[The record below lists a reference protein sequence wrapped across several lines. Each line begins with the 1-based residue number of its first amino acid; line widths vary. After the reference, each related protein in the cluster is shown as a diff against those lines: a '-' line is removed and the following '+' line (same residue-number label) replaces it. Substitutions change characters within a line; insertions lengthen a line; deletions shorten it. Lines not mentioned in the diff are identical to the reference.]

1 MKVPAKHTL
10 IKNALFGLVLAALL
24 LPWLEQNEHL
34 FNPKALGGV
43 PPSSENVKFSLDKWR
58 TAKFQE
64 GQEAYIRDHFGLR
77 PFMVRF
83 YNELF
88 DRLFSEYQANGV
100 IMGKDGYL
108 FEENYLLAA
117 SGQDYIGPDSINEL
131 VQTLGLVQRDL
142 RRRGKKLLV
151 CIAPGK
157 GSFYPDK
164 MPAAYHYNG
173 STGRN
178 YPDFI
183 RVLKQQE
190 IALLDIQDWFLR
202 MKNTTPYPLYPKTGI
217 HWSSYGEYLVA
228 DSLIKQVSALSQK
241 PFPTMK
247 LLRIEQDSKPR
258 DRDDDIELGMNLLRN
273 LPDFKMAYPKFKVQ
287 PLQAG
292 QKAPRVLV
300 IGDSFYYGM
309 YNWGMMQSVFEGG
322 EFWYYNHERLEPGKE
337 TRYIEDMKNYAEEV
351 GQFDVVVLLLTEAN
365 LSRFGFGMQQAYLK
379 KGLK

>member
-1 MKVPAKHTL
+1 MKVAPKDTIL
-10 IKNALFGLVLAALL
+10 KNALFGLVLALLL
-24 LPWLEQNEHL
+24 LPWLEQNEHI
-34 FNPKALGGV
+34 FEPKPLGGV
-43 PPSSENVKFSLDKWR
+43 QPNSQNVKFSAAQWR
-58 TAKFQE
+58 SAKFQE

-88 DRLFSEYQANGV
+88 DRLFGEYQANGV

-142 RRRGKKLLV
+142 MKSGKKLLV

-164 MPAAYHYNG
+164 MPDAYHYNG

-178 YPDFI
+178 YPEFVRYLNAEKIPLFD
-183 RVLKQQE
+183 V
-190 IALLDIQDWFLR
+190 QDWFL
-202 MKNTTPYPLYPKTGI
+202 KIKATAPYPLYPKTGI

-241 PFPTMK
+241 QLPSLK
-247 LLRIEQDSKPR
+247 LLRIEQDNKPR

-287 PLQAG
+287 PMKAG

-309 YNWGMMQSVFEGG
+309 YNWGMMQHVFAGG
-322 EFWYYNHERLEPGKE
+322 EFWYYNHERLVPGKA
-337 TRYIEDMKNYAEEV
+337 TAFIEDIRDYAKEV
-351 GQFDVVVLLLTEAN
+351 QQFDVVVVLLTEAN
-365 LSRFGFGMQQAYLK
+365 LPRFGFGMQQAYLRK
-379 KGLK
+379 KP

>member
-1 MKVPAKHTL
+1 MKVAPKDTIL
-10 IKNALFGLVLAALL
+10 KNALFGLVLALLL
-24 LPWLEQNEHL
+24 LPWLEQNEHI
-34 FNPKALGGV
+34 FEPKPLGGV
-43 PPSSENVKFSLDKWR
+43 QPNSQNVKFSAAQWR
-58 TAKFQE
+58 SAKFQE

-88 DRLFSEYQANGV
+88 DRLFGEYQANGV

-117 SGQDYIGPDSINEL
+117 SGQDYIGLDSINEL

-142 RRRGKKLLV
+142 MKSGKKLLV

-164 MPAAYHYNG
+164 MPDAYHYNG

-178 YPDFI
+178 YPEFA
-183 RVLKQQE
+183 RYL
-190 IALLDIQDWFLR
+190 IAEKIPLFDVQDWFLK
-202 MKNTTPYPLYPKTGI
+202 MKATAPYPLYPKTGI

-241 PFPTMK
+241 QLPSLK
-247 LLRIEQDSKPR
+247 LLRIEQDNKPR

-287 PLQAG
+287 PMKAG

-309 YNWGMMQSVFEGG
+309 YNWGMMQHVFAGG
-322 EFWYYNHERLEPGKE
+322 EFWYYNHERLVPGKA
-337 TRYIEDMKNYAEEV
+337 TAFIEDIRDYAKEV
-351 GQFDVVVLLLTEAN
+351 QQFDVVVVLLTEAN
-365 LSRFGFGMQQAYLK
+365 LPRFGFGMQQAYLRK
-379 KGLK
+379 KP

>member
-1 MKVPAKHTL
+1 MKVAPKDTIL
-10 IKNALFGLVLAALL
+10 KNALFGLVLALLL
-24 LPWLEQNEHL
+24 LPWLEQNEHI
-34 FNPKALGGV
+34 FEPKPLGGV
-43 PPSSENVKFSLDKWR
+43 QPNSQNVKFSAAQWR
-58 TAKFQE
+58 SAKFQE

-88 DRLFSEYQANGV
+88 DRLFGEYQANGV
-100 IMGKDGYL
+100 IIGKDGYL

-117 SGQDYIGPDSINEL
+117 SGQDYIGLDSINEL

-142 RRRGKKLLV
+142 MKSGKKLLV

-164 MPAAYHYNG
+164 MPDAYHYNG

-178 YPDFI
+178 YPEFA
-183 RVLKQQE
+183 RYL
-190 IALLDIQDWFLR
+190 IAEKIPLFDVQDWFLK
-202 MKNTTPYPLYPKTGI
+202 MKATAPYPLYPKTGI

-241 PFPTMK
+241 QLPSLK
-247 LLRIEQDSKPR
+247 LLRIEQDNKPR

-287 PLQAG
+287 PMKAG

-309 YNWGMMQSVFEGG
+309 YNWGMMQHVFAGG
-322 EFWYYNHERLEPGKE
+322 EFWYYNHERLVPGKA
-337 TRYIEDMKNYAEEV
+337 TAFIEDIRDYAKEV
-351 GQFDVVVLLLTEAN
+351 QQFDVVVVLLTEAN
-365 LSRFGFGMQQAYLK
+365 LPRFGFGMQQAYLRK
-379 KGLK
+379 KP

>member
-1 MKVPAKHTL
+1 MKVAPKDTIL
-10 IKNALFGLVLAALL
+10 KNALFGLVLALLL
-24 LPWLEQNEHL
+24 LPWLEQNEHI
-34 FNPKALGGV
+34 FEPKPLGGV
-43 PPSSENVKFSLDKWR
+43 QPNSQNVKFSAAQWR
-58 TAKFQE
+58 SAKFQE

-88 DRLFSEYQANGV
+88 DRLFGEYQANGV

-142 RRRGKKLLV
+142 MKSGKKLLV

-164 MPAAYHYNG
+164 MPDAYHYNG

-178 YPDFI
+178 YPEFV
-183 RVLKQQE
+183 RYL
-190 IALLDIQDWFLR
+190 IAEKIPLFDVQDWFLK
-202 MKNTTPYPLYPKTGI
+202 MKATVPYPLYPKTGI

-241 PFPTMK
+241 QLPSLK
-247 LLRIEQDSKPR
+247 LLRIEQDNKPR

-287 PLQAG
+287 PMKAG

-309 YNWGMMQSVFEGG
+309 YNWGMMQHVFAGG
-322 EFWYYNHERLEPGKE
+322 EFWYYNHERLVPGKA
-337 TRYIEDMKNYAEEV
+337 TAFIEDIRDYAKEV
-351 GQFDVVVLLLTEAN
+351 QQFDVVVVLLTEAN
-365 LSRFGFGMQQAYLK
+365 LPRFGFGMQQAYLRK
-379 KGLK
+379 KP

>member
-1 MKVPAKHTL
+1 MTVPPKDTIL
-10 IKNALFGLVLAALL
+10 KNALFGLVLALLL
-24 LPWLEQNEHL
+24 LPWLEQNEHI
-34 FNPKALGGV
+34 FEPKPLGGV
-43 PPSSENVKFSLDKWR
+43 QPNSQNVKFSAAQWR
-58 TAKFQE
+58 SAKFQE

-88 DRLFSEYQANGV
+88 DRLFGEYQANGV

-131 VQTLGLVQRDL
+131 VQTLGLVQQDL
-142 RRRGKKLLV
+142 MQRGKKLLV

-164 MPAAYHYNG
+164 MPDAYHYNG

-178 YPDFI
+178 YPEFVRDL
-183 RVLKQQE
+183 VLEK
-190 IALLDIQDWFLR
+190 IPLFDVQDWFLK
-202 MKNTTPYPLYPKTGI
+202 MKATAPYPLYPKTGI

-241 PFPTMK
+241 QLPSLK

-287 PLQAG
+287 PLKAG

-309 YNWGMMQSVFEGG
+309 YNWGMMQHVFAGG
-322 EFWYYNHERLEPGKE
+322 EFWYYNHERLVPGKA
-337 TRYIEDMKNYAEEV
+337 TAFIEDISDYAKEV
-351 GQFDVVVLLLTEAN
+351 QQFDVVVVLLTEAN
-365 LSRFGFGMQQAYLK
+365 LARFGFGMQQAYLRK
-379 KGLK
+379 KP

>member
-1 MKVPAKHTL
+1 MKVPAKDTIL
-10 IKNALFGLVLAALL
+10 KNALFGLVLALLL
-24 LPWLEQNEHL
+24 LPWLEQNEHI
-34 FNPKALGGV
+34 FEPRPLGGV
-43 PPSSENVKFSLDKWR
+43 QPNSQKVQFSAEQWR

-88 DRLFSEYQANGV
+88 DRVFGEYQANGV

-117 SGQDYIGPDSINEL
+117 SGQDYIGLDSISRL
-131 VQTLGLVQRDL
+131 VSDL
-142 RRRGKKLLV
+142 NLIKLDLAKQGKHLLV

-164 MPAAYHYNG
+164 MPDEYRYNG
-173 STGRN
+173 SLGRN
-178 YPDFI
+178 YPDFV
-183 RVLKQQE
+183 RALKNQE
-190 IALLDIQDWFLR
+190 IALFDVQDWFL
-202 MKNTTPYPLYPKTGI
+202 KLKATAKYPLYPKTGI

-228 DSLIKQVSALSQK
+228 DSLIKQVSHLSQK
-241 PFPTMK
+241 PLPSMQ

-258 DRDDDIELGMNLLRN
+258 ERDDDIELGMNLLRN

-287 PLQAG
+287 PLKAG

-309 YNWGMMQSVFEGG
+309 YNWGMMQHVFEGG
-322 EFWYYNHERLEPGKE
+322 EFWYYNHERLVPGQETTFIEHISDYAKE
-337 TRYIEDMKNYAEEV
+337 V
-351 GQFDVVVLLLTEAN
+351 QQFDVVVVLLTEAN
-365 LSRFGFGMQQAYLK
+365 LTRFGFGMQQAYLRK
-379 KGLK
+379 

>member
-1 MKVPAKHTL
+1 MKVPPKDTL
-10 IKNALFGLVLAALL
+10 LKNALFGLVLAALL
-24 LPWLEQNEHL
+24 LPWIEQNEHL

-43 PPSSENVKFSLDKWR
+43 PPSSENVKFSPDKWLS
-58 TAKFQE
+58 AKFQE

-88 DRLFSEYQANGV
+88 DQLFGEFQANGV
-100 IMGKDGYL
+100 IMGKDDYL

-117 SGQDYIGPDSINEL
+117 SGQDFLGSDSIAQVVSEL
-131 VQTLGLVQRDL
+131 NLIKQDL
-142 RRRGKKLLV
+142 AKQGKHLLV
-151 CIAPGK
+151 CLAPGK
-157 GSFYPDK
+157 GSYFPDK
-164 MPAAYHYNG
+164 MPSRYHYEKQL
-173 STGRN
+173 RN
-178 YPDFI
+178 HPFF
-183 RVLKQQE
+183 VKTLQQAR
-190 IALLDIQDWFLR
+190 IPLFDIHSWFEA
-202 MKNTTPYPLYPKTGI
+202 MKPNTPYPLFPKNGI

-228 DSLIKQVSALSQK
+228 DSLIKKISALSQK
-241 PFPTMK
+241 PFPTLK

-322 EFWYYNHERLEPGKE
+322 EFWYYNHERLVPGKE
-337 TRYIEDMKNYAEEV
+337 TRYIEDMKNYADEV

-365 LSRFGFGMQQAYLK
+365 LPRFGFGMQQAYLR

>member
-1 MKVPAKHTL
+1 MKVAPKDTIL
-10 IKNALFGLVLAALL
+10 KNALFGLVLALLL
-24 LPWLEQNEHL
+24 LPWLEQNEHI
-34 FNPKALGGV
+34 FEPKPLGGV
-43 PPSSENVKFSLDKWR
+43 QPNSQNVKFSVAQWR
-58 TAKFQE
+58 SAKFQE

-88 DRLFSEYQANGV
+88 DRLFGEYQANGV

-142 RRRGKKLLV
+142 MKSGKKLLV

-164 MPAAYHYNG
+164 MPDAYHYNG

-178 YPDFI
+178 YPEFV
-183 RVLKQQE
+183 RYL
-190 IALLDIQDWFLR
+190 IAEKIPLFDVQDWFLK
-202 MKNTTPYPLYPKTGI
+202 MKATVPYPLYPKTGI

-241 PFPTMK
+241 QLPSLK
-247 LLRIEQDSKPR
+247 LLRIEQDNKPR

-287 PLQAG
+287 PMKAG

-309 YNWGMMQSVFEGG
+309 YNWGMMQHVFAGG
-322 EFWYYNHERLEPGKE
+322 EFWYYNHERLVPGKA
-337 TRYIEDMKNYAEEV
+337 TAFIEDIRDYAKEV
-351 GQFDVVVLLLTEAN
+351 QQFDVVVVLLTEAN
-365 LSRFGFGMQQAYLK
+365 LPRFGFGMQQAYLRK
-379 KGLK
+379 KP

>member
-1 MKVPAKHTL
+1 MKVPPKDTIL
-10 IKNALFGLVLAALL
+10 KNALFGLVLALLL
-24 LPWLEQNEHL
+24 LPWLEQNEHI
-34 FNPKALGGV
+34 FEPKPLGGV
-43 PPSSENVKFSLDKWR
+43 QPNSQNVKFSAAQWR
-58 TAKFQE
+58 SAKFQE

-88 DRLFSEYQANGV
+88 DRLFGEYQANGV

-131 VQTLGLVQRDL
+131 VQTLGLVQQDL
-142 RRRGKKLLV
+142 MQRGKKLLV

-164 MPAAYHYNG
+164 MPDAYHYNG

-178 YPDFI
+178 YPEFA
-183 RVLKQQE
+183 RYLVLEK
-190 IALLDIQDWFLR
+190 IPLFDVQDWFLK
-202 MKNTTPYPLYPKTGI
+202 MKATAPYPLYPKTGI

-241 PFPTMK
+241 QLPSLK

-287 PLQAG
+287 PLKAG

-309 YNWGMMQSVFEGG
+309 YNWGMMQHVFAGG
-322 EFWYYNHERLEPGKE
+322 EFWYYNHERLVPGKA
-337 TRYIEDMKNYAEEV
+337 TAFIEDISDYAKEV
-351 GQFDVVVLLLTEAN
+351 QQFDVVVVLLTEAN
-365 LSRFGFGMQQAYLK
+365 LARFGFGMQQAYLRK
-379 KGLK
+379 KP

>member
-1 MKVPAKHTL
+1 MKVPAKDTIL
-10 IKNALFGLVLAALL
+10 KNALFGLVLALLL
-24 LPWLEQNEHL
+24 LPWLEQNEHI
-34 FNPKALGGV
+34 FEPKPLGGV
-43 PPSSENVKFSLDKWR
+43 QPNSQKVQFSAEQWR

-88 DRLFSEYQANGV
+88 DRVFGEYQANGV

-117 SGQDYIGPDSINEL
+117 SGQDYIGLDSISRL
-131 VQTLGLVQRDL
+131 VSDL
-142 RRRGKKLLV
+142 NFIKLDLAKQGKHLLV

-164 MPAAYHYNG
+164 MPDEYRYNG

-178 YPDFI
+178 YPDFV
-183 RVLKQQE
+183 RALKNQE
-190 IALLDIQDWFLR
+190 IALFDVQDWFL
-202 MKNTTPYPLYPKTGI
+202 KLKATAKYPLYPKTGI

-228 DSLIKQVSALSQK
+228 DSLIKQVSKLSQK
-241 PFPTMK
+241 PLPSMQ
-247 LLRIEQDSKPR
+247 LLRMEQDSKPR
-258 DRDDDIELGMNLLRN
+258 ERDDDIELGMNLLRN

-287 PLQAG
+287 PLKAG

-309 YNWGMMQSVFEGG
+309 YNWGMMQHVFEGG
-322 EFWYYNHERLEPGKE
+322 EFWYYNHERLVPGQE
-337 TRYIEDMKNYAEEV
+337 TSFIEDISNYAKEV
-351 GQFDVVVLLLTEAN
+351 QQFDVVVVLLTEAN
-365 LSRFGFGMQQAYLK
+365 LTRFGFGMQQAYLRK
-379 KGLK
+379 

>member
-1 MKVPAKHTL
+1 
-10 IKNALFGLVLAALL
+10 
-24 LPWLEQNEHL
+24 
-34 FNPKALGGV
+34 
-43 PPSSENVKFSLDKWR
+43 
-58 TAKFQE
+58 
-64 GQEAYIRDHFGLR
+64 
-77 PFMVRF
+77 
-83 YNELF
+83 
-88 DRLFSEYQANGV
+88 
-100 IMGKDGYL
+100 MGKDGYL

-131 VQTLGLVQRDL
+131 VQTLGLVQQDL
-142 RRRGKKLLV
+142 MQRGKKLLV

-164 MPAAYHYNG
+164 MPDAYHYNG

-178 YPDFI
+178 YPEFVRDL
-183 RVLKQQE
+183 VLEE
-190 IALLDIQDWFLR
+190 IPLFDVQDWFLK
-202 MKNTTPYPLYPKTGI
+202 MKATAPYPLYPKTGI

-241 PFPTMK
+241 QLPSLK

-287 PLQAG
+287 PLKAG

-309 YNWGMMQSVFEGG
+309 YNWGMMQHVFAGG
-322 EFWYYNHERLEPGKE
+322 EFWYYNHERLVPGKA
-337 TRYIEDMKNYAEEV
+337 TAFIEDISDYAKEV
-351 GQFDVVVLLLTEAN
+351 QQFDVVVVLLTEAN
-365 LSRFGFGMQQAYLK
+365 LARFGFGMQQAYLRK
-379 KGLK
+379 KP

>member
-1 MKVPAKHTL
+1 MKVPAKDTIL
-10 IKNALFGLVLAALL
+10 KNALFGLVLALLL
-24 LPWLEQNEHL
+24 LPWLEQNEH
-34 FNPKALGGV
+34 FFEPKPLGGV
-43 PPSSENVKFSLDKWR
+43 QPNSQNVKFSSEQWR

-88 DRLFSEYQANGV
+88 DRLFGEYQANGV

-117 SGQDYIGPDSINEL
+117 SGQDYIGLDSILRL
-131 VQTLGLVQRDL
+131 VSDL
-142 RRRGKKLLV
+142 NLIKLDLAKQGKHLLV

-164 MPAAYHYNG
+164 MPSEYRYNG

-178 YPDFI
+178 YPDFV
-183 RVLKQQE
+183 RELKNQE
-190 IALLDIQDWFLR
+190 IALFDVQDWFLK
-202 MKNTTPYPLYPKTGI
+202 MKATAKYPLYPKTGI

-228 DSLIKQVSALSQK
+228 DSLIKQVSLLSQK
-241 PFPTMK
+241 QLPSLK

-273 LPDFKMAYPKFKVQ
+273 LPDFKMAYPKFKVL
-287 PLQAG
+287 PLKAS

-309 YNWGMMQSVFEGG
+309 YNWGMMQHVFAGG
-322 EFWYYNHERLEPGKE
+322 EFWYYNHERLVPGQE
-337 TRYIEDMKNYAEEV
+337 TTFIEDISDYAKEV
-351 GQFDVVVLLLTEAN
+351 QQFDVVVVLLTEAN
-365 LSRFGFGMQQAYLK
+365 LARFGFGMQQAYLRK
-379 KGLK
+379 